1 MTDTKPYSF
10 PNSRLSIKGED
21 IRQVKIQNET
31 NSITNSICNS
41 RYHVGEGFR
50 KDANEGHDSS

>member
-1 MTDTKPYSF
+1 MQQIIDKMTDTKPYSF

-41 RYHVGEGFR
+41 R
-50 KDANEGHDSS
+50 